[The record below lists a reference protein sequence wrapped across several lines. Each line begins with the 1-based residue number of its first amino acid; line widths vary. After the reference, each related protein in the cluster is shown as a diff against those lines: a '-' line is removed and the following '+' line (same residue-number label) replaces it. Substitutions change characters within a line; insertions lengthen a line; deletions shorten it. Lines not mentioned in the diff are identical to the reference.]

1 MDASTLATVPGHVAV
16 HLERHLGE
24 IGCHLPSP
32 AVPRR
37 VPAGM
42 ISRLWDDAFE
52 AQPDPLL
59 GVRTARRVR
68 ADEFGLLERALATST
83 SVGDHLMLLCHLMP
97 LVTDSIRFRLTVRS
111 TVARLELEVDEP
123 ALLHPLSAE
132 HIITMVLDRLPTF
145 DGTAIAH
152 FVHHARGPI
161 QDHADALG
169 VPVRFAAGWY
179 GLEVPATA
187 LLVARPTAP
196 DPSERRAVLALAERH
211 LVPIHTVVDD
221 VRASI
226 QFQLDAGR
234 RPMSSAIARDMGLH
248 PKTLGRRLAARG
260 TSFRSVLDQERLV
273 RARDLLAT
281 RRSIDDVARD
291 LGFTETSAFT
301 RAFKRWTGR
310 SPSQHRAES
319 RRPPTMPKGT
329 DD

>member
-1 MDASTLATVPGHVAV
+1 
-16 HLERHLGE
+16 
-24 IGCHLPSP
+24 
-32 AVPRR
+32 
-37 VPAGM
+37 M
-42 ISRLWDDAFE
+42 ISRLWDEALDA
-52 AQPDPLL
+52 QTDPLL

-68 ADEFGLLERALATST
+68 ADEFGLLERALAMSI
-83 SVGDHLMLLCHLMP
+83 SVGDHLMLLCHLVP
-97 LVTDSIRFRLTVRS
+97 LVTDSVRFRLTVRT

-132 HIITMVLDRLPTF
+132 HIITMVLDRLPPF
-145 DGTAIAH
+145 EGTAIANFAH
-152 FVHHARGPI
+152 RPSGPT

-169 VPVRFAAGWY
+169 VPVRFAAGWN
-179 GLEVPATA
+179 GLELPAAA
-187 LLVARPTAP
+187 LLMARPTAP
-196 DPSERRAVLALAERH
+196 DPSERHAVLALAEQH
-211 LVPIHTVVDD
+211 LAPTHTVVDD

-273 RARDLLAT
+273 RARHLLAAP
-281 RRSIDDVARD
+281 RSIDDVARY

-310 SPSQHRAES
+310 SPSQHRAEL
-319 RRPPTMPKGT
+319 RRQPTMPQGT
-329 DD
+329 NR